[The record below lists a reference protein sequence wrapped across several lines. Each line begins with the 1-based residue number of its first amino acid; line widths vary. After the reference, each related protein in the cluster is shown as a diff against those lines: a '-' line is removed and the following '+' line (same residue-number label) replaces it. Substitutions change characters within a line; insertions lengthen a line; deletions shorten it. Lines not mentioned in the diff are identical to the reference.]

1 MEQSNQLKEVKLV
14 FPDYKAESFDLADA
28 TISEV
33 NIYKKTG
40 IMELLLNTKN
50 LISIKELQGFKK
62 YIVNRFNIKDVSF
75 KINSAMELDKK
86 SKFIENDW
94 TNMIG
99 YLSQK
104 IPLIKAF
111 IKNSNASIN
120 DKNIEI
126 ELGVKGKNL
135 LEGQG
140 INSKISEFIQNIYDT
155 KYVIKF
161 NDDDASKYEKNMQDL
176 NNKIIED
183 YSRTCIQT
191 LMNQKSKRKQNNEN

>member
-75 KINSAMELDKK
+75 KINSAMELDEK
-86 SKFIENDW
+86 SKF

-161 NDDDASKYEKNMQDL
+161 NDDTAKK
-176 NNKIIED
+176 
-183 YSRTCIQT
+183 
-191 LMNQKSKRKQNNEN
+191 